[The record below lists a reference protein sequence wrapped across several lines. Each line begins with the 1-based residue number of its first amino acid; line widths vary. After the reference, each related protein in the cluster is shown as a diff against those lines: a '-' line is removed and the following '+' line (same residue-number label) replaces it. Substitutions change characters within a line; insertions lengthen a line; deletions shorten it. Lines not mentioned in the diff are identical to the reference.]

1 MRVPVANNFSES
13 PSIAPGIRLNAPQVS
28 NAAAEQIQQVGNVV
42 QQGAQGL
49 ARIQTDILQDANR
62 LRLDEAMTQ
71 AQQARLIRMQE
82 VKALKGKDAL
92 YRGDKPLD
100 EEYDNLLNQDLEA
113 IGKTLGND
121 AQKQAWALESGAMRR
136 QFRGEVAGHM
146 AAEHK
151 TYDDQVQ
158 QGKISTG
165 LQLMQQSYDNPNDW
179 DTARGVIS
187 DAVARL
193 NAGSPPD
200 YLKAETVK
208 ALTPGHVSVVQSM
221 LQGNQVQAARDYFA
235 RPDVQAELTPEARV
249 HLSEV
254 LTVASAD
261 IMAEQAVQEVIGA
274 MGDGWT
280 PAEADKQLS
289 SRFASDPAT
298 LKTARNLLNYQDGLR
313 DDARKE
319 YTRRLTEPVERLLGD
334 ADRSGGLIST
344 SAPELVA
351 LRGRDAEAYRIY
363 SDRVAAHNEQVRSR
377 SQARDKRMAEI
388 TGQNTEENAS
398 AILFDMAANPG
409 AYKGKPIDGSLREA
423 VKSGK
428 LLPSD
433 ALRIQNHWNDI
444 QAGNKTPELATF
456 STAESYLNDLLD
468 GAYISK
474 GTGDTPK
481 AYKEL
486 DKTEQAALKSS
497 VRLAIDRA
505 LADAQVT
512 EGRKY
517 NNAEVRGVV
526 LNAFRQATL
535 VNKPLIGRDE
545 KTPMLV
551 ADPEGIGPRV
561 GVTVN
566 YNMIPADTRAAIE
579 SVLRKNRKPVTKQSV
594 IEYYNALGK

>member
-1 MRVPVANNFSES
+1 MKIPVSNNFGVAPTIS
-13 PSIAPGIRLNAPQVS
+13 PGADFKAPQAS
-28 NAAAEQIQQVGNVV
+28 TAASEQLQQAGKAV
-42 QQGAQGL
+42 QQGADAY
-49 ARIQTDILQDANR
+49 ARIQMDILQDANR
-62 LRLDEAMTQ
+62 LRLDAAGTEAQRVML
-71 AQQARLIRMQE
+71 ARMNE
-82 VKALKGKDAL
+82 VKALKGEDAI
-92 YRGDKPLD
+92 YRGNKPLD
-100 EEYDNLLNQDLEA
+100 DEYDEALTKDFDA
-113 IGKTLGND
+113 IGSKLGND
-121 AQKQAWALESGAMRR
+121 AQRQAWALESGAMRR
-136 QFRGEVAGHM
+136 QFRSQVSSHL
-146 AAEHK
+146 AAEYQNYGK
-151 TYDDQVQ
+151 QVQ
-158 QGKISTG
+158 AGIIETSY
-165 LQLMQQSYDNPNDW
+165 QLMSQNIDRPEEI
-179 DTARGVIS
+179 ARGRDAIVG
-187 DAVARL
+187 AVARL
-193 NAGSPPD
+193 NKGAPPEFVT
-200 YLKAETVK
+200 AETIK
-208 ALTPGHVSVVQSM
+208 ALTPAHASIVQS
-221 LQGNQVQAARDYFA
+221 LLAGGAAQQARDYFA
-235 RPDVQAELTPEARV
+235 RPDVQAEMLPAVRAK
-249 HLSEV
+249 LSES
-254 LTVASAD
+254 LAVASAD
-261 IMAEQAVQEVIGA
+261 IMAEQAVQEVIGG

-280 PAEADKQLS
+280 RAEADKQLS

-351 LRGRDAEAYRIY
+351 LRGRDAEAYRTY

-388 TGQNTEENAS
+388 TSQNTEENAS

-423 VKSGK
+423 VKSGT

-456 STAESYLNDLLD
+456 STAENYLNDLLD

-486 DKTEQAALKSS
+486 DKTEQAALKAS

-535 VNKPLIGRDE
+535 VNKPRIGRDE